1 MVGVYNNDFG
11 CREAVSGPW
20 PGSGPGQVRSRLARE
35 LGAYR
40 PGSIS
45 DELSIAMV
53 SFDRG
58 HSSGSIPGLEM

>member
-1 MVGVYNNDFG
+1 MTL
-11 CREAVSGPW
+11 
-20 PGSGPGQVRSRLARE
+20 GPGPAWGWGLVRSRLARE

-45 DELSIAMV
+45 ELSIAMV